1 MNRALQLDLRRPDRA
16 ERPARRPV
24 VDDPEHARWA
34 AAALADGAVV
44 AHGFANLYAITTRP
58 DETTV
63 RRVNAMKGRP
73 LNQVGSLTTV
83 PSSVAD
89 AWDLTRL
96 PAGLSRRAALDL
108 VAAFSSLGP
117 FGFRAPAAA
126 HLPDHLTAT
135 HTTPDGPVRTAQVI
149 APGVRC
155 PSNEF
160 LRLAMRETGQDH
172 LYITSANRSRH
183 LTGAADSP
191 AHWKAAGLLAEFGDE
206 PDFLLLEHAD
216 EDRARERYPA
226 FLPTSTTILAVHTL
240 VSERG
245 DRRPQ
250 LVLERQGSLP
260 VDTVRAVLQEHGFG
274 LVLGPGAGSRL
285 QPRDYL
291 SRLCDR

>member
-1 MNRALQLDLRRPDRA
+1 VNRAPQLDLRRPDRA
-16 ERPARRPV
+16 DRPARRPV

-34 AAALADGAVV
+34 AAALAEGAVV

-63 RRVNAMKGRP
+63 RRVNALKGRP
-73 LNQVGSLTTV
+73 PGQVGSLTTG

-96 PAGLSRRAALDL
+96 PEGLSRRAALDL
-108 VAAFSSLGP
+108 VATFLSLGP
-117 FGFRAPAAA
+117 FGFRGPATPQ
-126 HLPDHLTAT
+126 LPEHLTAVDQT
-135 HTTPDGPVRTAQVI
+135 ADGPVRTAQVI

-155 PSNEF
+155 PSNHF
-160 LRLAMRETGQDH
+160 LRLAMRETRQDH
-172 LYITSANRSRH
+172 LYITSANRSHH
-183 LTGAADSP
+183 LTGADDSP

-216 EDRARERYPA
+216 EDRARARFPA
-226 FLPTSTTILAVHTL
+226 FLPTSTSILALHRVA
-240 VSERG
+240 SRRD

-260 VDTVRAVLQEHGFG
+260 VETVRSVLDEHGFG
-274 LVLGPGAGSRL
+274 LVLGPGATARL

-291 SRLCDR
+291 TRLCDR